1 MTKAEEIIVG
11 STLLA
16 TIKSEFSKGNSG
28 DLEKDLLRIVNQA
41 LSQRELLK
49 KFWEYFDEECVA
61 VNCNEE
67 ERDEVIT
74 DFFNSL

>member
-1 MTKAEEIIVG
+1 MTKAEEIVKG

-16 TIKSEFSKGNSG
+16 TIKSEFSKGNSE
-28 DLEKDLLRIVNQA
+28 DLEKDLLRMVNQA

-49 KFWEYFDEECVA
+49 KFWKYFDEECVA

-74 DFFNSL
+74 NFFNSL